1 MRAMSLQEL
10 NHPAQGQSGARTR
23 TGQELKADKCET
35 GVVQRVNEAMVFM
48 AID

>member
-23 TGQELKADKCET
+23 TGQELKADKLET
-35 GVVQRVNEAMVFM
+35 VVQRVNETMVFM